1 MVAEPNLEQDTR
13 REARRGPSR
22 ARVALRLCALF
33 LVSGALFP
41 LALTTRLAY
50 ALGARRRAIAW
61 SAAVQALW
69 ARASLAAAGIALEVE
84 GEVPPGAHLV
94 CANHQSYVDVLVL
107 AAGLPGR
114 FVAMREIAGW
124 PLLGWLAKSSGTIFV
139 DRERQRDLLVVGP
152 RLVETLAA
160 GVSVLFFPEGKSG
173 SGESLQPLRTPLFEA
188 AVRAG
193 VPCLPVAVRYSTP
206 GIPWSTAWTVAWWG
220 GMDLP
225 RHIFR
230 LLALPRIVAR
240 VSVAGPALCGADRK
254 ELAAAVACNL
264 ASAAPA
270 VSLAPEPPDNPWSPE
285 WRAAHADDGR

>member
-124 PLLGWLAKSSGTIFV
+124 PLTLNDAVYGVKWPERRKSSSGFELHASSSPILTG
-139 DRERQRDLLVVGP
+139 RWP
-152 RLVETLAA
+152 SA
-160 GVSVLFFPEGKSG
+160 GV
-173 SGESLQPLRTPLFEA
+173 
-188 AVRAG
+188 
-193 VPCLPVAVRYSTP
+193 
-206 GIPWSTAWTVAWWG
+206 
-220 GMDLP
+220 
-225 RHIFR
+225 
-230 LLALPRIVAR
+230 RIT
-240 VSVAGPALCGADRK
+240 S
-254 ELAAAVACNL
+254 
-264 ASAAPA
+264 
-270 VSLAPEPPDNPWSPE
+270 
-285 WRAAHADDGR
+285 